1 MDMRGKCK
9 SCSRR
14 ELLKAT
20 AAGLALLAPA
30 GRVRGANDNARVAV
44 IGLGGKGGQH
54 AQVLSK
60 LPGARLAAL
69 CDVDPQRLAEQNKRY
84 DGVFSAT
91 DPRKILERK
100 DIDAVIIAT
109 PDHWHALLAIWACQA
124 GKDVYVEKP
133 VSHNIWEGRKIIEAA
148 AKYHRIVQ
156 AGTQYRSDEGLQEAA
171 AYIRQSHLGKVL
183 WGHVLWYE
191 RRGSIGK
198 VAPYTPEG
206 LDYDLYCGPA
216 PVEPLQREKLH
227 YDWHWV
233 WSTGTGDLGNSGIH
247 AFDVCR
253 WFAGYDD
260 LPPRAL
266 GAGGRFGVDDAGQT
280 PNTQF
285 TILGYEPAPI
295 YIENRNLPMRRG
307 AKEMDQLLGIR
318 EGLILQCEGGYF
330 AGLRGGGW
338 AYDHDGKKIR
348 QFKGDGGAQHAANF
362 IQAVRDRKVER
373 LNAPIRQAHI
383 SSAVCHL
390 GNLSYRLGSPA
401 AHENILQAAGSFAR
415 GRETIERLQEHLRAN
430 EVELQKTPM
439 ALGSWLTI
447 DPRTEQITTVTA
459 AGRTLDPK
467 EANQL
472 ARGSY
477 RPPFVV
483 PEHV

>member
-1 MDMRGKCK
+1 MHSKCRAY
-9 SCSRR
+9 SRR
-14 ELLKAT
+14 EFLKTT
-20 AAGLALLAPA
+20 AAGLAVLAPA
-30 GRVRGANDNARVAV
+30 GRVLGANGDVRVAV

-54 AQVLSK
+54 AGVFSQ
-60 LPGARLAAL
+60 LPGARLVAL
-69 CDVDPQRLAEQNKRY
+69 CDVDPKRLADHVRRF
-84 DGVFSAT
+84 DGAFSAT
-91 DPRKILERK
+91 DPRKVLERK
-100 DIDAVIIAT
+100 DIDAVVIAT
-109 PDHWHALLAIWACQA
+109 PDHWHALLAIWACQG

-133 VSHNIWEGRKIIEAA
+133 VSHNLWERRKIIEAA
-148 AKYHRIVQ
+148 AKYNRIVQ
-156 AGTQYRSDEGLQEAA
+156 AGTQYRSDEGLKEAA
-171 AYIRQSHLGKVL
+171 AYIRQGNLGKVL

-191 RRGSIGK
+191 LRGSIGK
-198 VAPYTPEG
+198 VAPYTPDG

-216 PVEPLQREKLH
+216 PVEPLRREKLH

-233 WSTGTGDLGNSGIH
+233 WPTGTGDLGNSGIH

-253 WFAGYDD
+253 WFAGYND
-260 LPPRAL
+260 LPGRVFCT
-266 GAGGRFGVDDAGQT
+266 GGRFGVDDAGQT

-285 TILGYEPAPI
+285 TILAYEPAPI
-295 YIENRNLPMRRG
+295 YIENRNLPTRPG

-338 AYDHDGKKIR
+338 VYDNDGKRIR

-362 IQAVRDRKVER
+362 IQAVRDRSAER
-373 LNAPIRQAHI
+373 LNAPIRQGHI

-401 AHENILQAAGSFAR
+401 AFEEISQAASAFTGAR
-415 GRETIERLQEHLRAN
+415 ATIERLKQHLLAN
-430 EVELQKTPM
+430 QVDLQQTPM
-439 ALGSWLTI
+439 ALGPWLTI
-447 DPRTEQITTVTA
+447 DPGTERITGAVA
-459 AGRTLDPK
+459 SGRTIDAK

-483 PEHV
+483 PERV